1 MSAVS
6 AAGHASSTVAYS
18 VPGTGCRREDT
29 LDDLVLQPRVVTRGC
44 GYERSLEDTTL
55 VTGDDEGPCGEERDD
70 ATYGRAFPDG
80 ALLRIWRARMSCI
93 PCVSQPAYGATLAC
107 CMDGMTMEDRCVA
120 VAGPWPRT
128 CRAEL
133 HNELGSQT
141 TARAIL
147 DSPSPPLAQ
156 SGGETDEWSTQHHG
170 DRSAELH
177 NGAEDLDDEAESFDT
192 NAEGLE
198 MKDVAGRTTP
208 MDGGT
213 SQMPQ
218 RKENHPQ
225 DTGCATRGWLRY
237 RLKPRSSAFRER
249 CLGLWR
255 KGAARCHITTSGSNR
270 GDRHLGS
277 RDCTNVMPIITK
289 VRGRSEPDIP
299 HLPGPECL
307 V

>member
-1 MSAVS
+1 M
-6 AAGHASSTVAYS
+6 
-18 VPGTGCRREDT
+18 
-29 LDDLVLQPRVVTRGC
+29 
-44 GYERSLEDTTL
+44 
-55 VTGDDEGPCGEERDD
+55 
-70 ATYGRAFPDG
+70 
-80 ALLRIWRARMSCI
+80 
-93 PCVSQPAYGATLAC
+93 
-107 CMDGMTMEDRCVA
+107 A
-120 VAGPWPRT
+120 VAGPLLRT

-133 HNELGSQT
+133 HNELESQT

-218 RKENHPQ
+218 RIENHPQ
-225 DTGCATRGWLRY
+225 DTGCATRRWSRY

-277 RDCTNVMPIITK
+277 HDFTKVMPIITG
-289 VRGRSEPDIP
+289 VRGRSKPDIP
-299 HLPGPECL
+299 HVPGPACL
-307 V
+307 VEGRINHSIDEIDDAGESTTIEEYDDGRLHYRQEAERVDPSCGGGEGVIPCTDIHGDGSLEKVGSDDDDSRSEAMVSHDCLDAVFIEIYTDVGFVSTRVAAAGSGRNHTMTIF